1 MLEKRRELTN
11 VSNKTGSNTVLTT
24 FKIINMKKMFSDVHR
39 EIEKIL
45 HPIDPI
51 GFYVLIPFV
60 LLLMFLFA

>member
-1 MLEKRRELTN
+1 
-11 VSNKTGSNTVLTT
+11 
-24 FKIINMKKMFSDVHR
+24 MKKMFSEVHG